1 MQLESYEPSE
11 PSNRVLTLSD
21 TRREQ
26 RRQIR
31 LRLAGPVLARIHI
44 VRIGDVRPALPPAP
58 VELVDLSPGGCS
70 FRTGLRFP
78 VRDDAVY
85 RMEWQLEG
93 IAMKIKGQLVWRS
106 EDEYGFRYG
115 VRFAFGAV
123 ETILLVRLL
132 NALILKAC
140 PHQSRIHRLYR
151 SQLDNELRR

>member
-1 MQLESYEPSE
+1 MQLESSE
-11 PSNRVLTLSD
+11 SEQKNRVLTLSD
-21 TRREQ
+21 TKREQ

-31 LRLAGPVLARIHI
+31 LRLAGRALARIHI
-44 VRIGDVRPALPPAP
+44 VRIGEVRPALPPAP
-58 VELVDLSPGGCS
+58 VELVDLSPAGCS

-93 IAMKIKGQLVWRS
+93 MTMKIKGQLVWCR

-115 VRFAFGAV
+115 VKFASGAV

-140 PHQSRIHRLYR
+140 PHQGRIHRIYR
-151 SQLDNELRR
+151 SQLDHLLRR